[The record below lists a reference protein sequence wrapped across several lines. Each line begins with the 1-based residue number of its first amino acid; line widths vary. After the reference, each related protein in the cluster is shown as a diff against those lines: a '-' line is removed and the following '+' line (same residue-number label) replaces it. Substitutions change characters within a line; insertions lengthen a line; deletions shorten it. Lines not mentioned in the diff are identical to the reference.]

1 MMPRRNH
8 ARHPRRKRGSYTTF
22 LFPPVD
28 LDSIPIS
35 PPAEPRDAHPYD

>member
-35 PPAEPRDAHPYD
+35 QPEEHRNAHRCD

>member
-22 LFPPVD
+22 LFPPI
-28 LDSIPIS
+28 SIDDMLL
-35 PPAEPRDAHPYD
+35 EPEKYKKPEEE

>member
-28 LDSIPIS
+28 LDSIPVNQQ
-35 PPAEPRDAHPYD
+35 PERRDAHD